1 VFSSNVKHLKR
12 KTCLN
17 FTQLF
22 ASDIVLN
29 RIIVAKRSCVDI
41 SHIRYCSS
49 QQSLLYSCF
58 VASQAEDF
66 TEEAHRICTTRNIE
80 DLAKQKSETTSLCE
94 ETCTKKEN

>member
-1 VFSSNVKHLKR
+1 VLSSNVKLLKR

-29 RIIVAKRSCVDI
+29 LIIVAKRNCVDI
-41 SHIRYCSS
+41 SHIRHYSS

-58 VASQAEDF
+58 VASQAEDI
-66 TEEAHRICTTRNIE
+66 TEEARRICTTRNIE
-80 DLAKQKSETTSLCE
+80 DLATQESETTRTCE
-94 ETCTKKEN
+94 KNV